1 MDIERLIS
9 ALVMVAII
17 LGAVIFLPENLLLA
31 LVGFVVGISNWEFFR
46 LRFSFLT
53 TIFAS
58 LSLGFLIILIVSV
71 ELSYF
76 LLLISICLWIIL
88 GIFTITFPYSKEFV
102 QKSLLSWFS
111 GITIHLSFWC
121 SIFLIITRPD
131 VIHFSNIESR
141 SLLIL
146 IISISVLMDTLAYFG
161 GRRFGKRKFLPNISP
176 NKTIEGFLIAIVL
189 VPIIYSALFS
199 FNSNISIFILFSLFF
214 ITSLFS
220 VLGDAVASL
229 FKRVA
234 GVKDASNLI
243 PGHGGVFDRIDS
255 HLAAVPIFTIFLWTM
270 TGTGM

>member
-1 MDIERLIS
+1 
-9 ALVMVAII
+9 
-17 LGAVIFLPENLLLA
+17 
-31 LVGFVVGISNWEFFR
+31 
-46 LRFSFLT
+46 
-53 TIFAS
+53 
-58 LSLGFLIILIVSV
+58 
-71 ELSYF
+71 
-76 LLLISICLWIIL
+76 
-88 GIFTITFPYSKEFV
+88 
-102 QKSLLSWFS
+102 
-111 GITIHLSFWC
+111 
-121 SIFLIITRPD
+121 
-131 VIHFSNIESR
+131 
-141 SLLIL
+141 
-146 IISISVLMDTLAYFG
+146 MDTLAYFG

-199 FNSNISIFILFSLFF
+199 FNFNISIFILFSLFF

-255 HLAAVPIFTIFLWTM
+255 HLAAVPIFIIFLWTM